1 VSIVLA
7 SILLSVTAFAQVSPS
22 QSGAGDDDGMMRH
35 LVQHFMRVGAEQYER
50 GYYVEA
56 EKTLQMA
63 QGYGQYLEPVE
74 RRKLDSMLEK
84 AGLAAIE
91 RKRALEAKK
100 AGEEQ
105 LANGQ
110 AVAGRANLVALTD
123 NQFLTEKERAE
134 VAETIRRAGTGSSDI
149 APAAQALVA
158 SAEPVDP
165 PATESRAGDALDR
178 FKTHIADLYYQS
190 VKAYHAGDYDTARAG
205 FAKVLDSGLMP
216 ATMTQTIQGYLQ
228 DMDGASP
235 GAGSREP
242 ITLSTA
248 GAPASAS
255 YSLAGMPAVYPTVG
269 QPQSE
274 RQRIEQLYNRSWELY
289 SQGEL
294 EEARAGFVE
303 VAQSGLFS
311 APEGRRP
318 EDYIATIDRLQM
330 AAQNLQATPLTQPV
344 VTPETPM
351 ASDSQGGFIEV
362 INRRRNIIRS
372 HMEAVVN
379 DAVSRA
385 QTLMAQGQFEQ
396 AREPIDEAQRLVN
409 QNQLHLGDEL
419 YRLHSN
425 RLRDVLESIAQ
436 AQTDREKQ
444 LAEQKRLEA
453 IEDQA
458 RLREQ
463 AETDRQQRISELM
476 TRAKAYWKQQRYEA
490 ALGQVES
497 ILAIDPLHDDA
508 LTLKQQL
515 EDMIYMRKQIAL
527 DKEYNRQRAD
537 IFMKTA
543 ESGIPYA
550 EEVTYPK
557 NWREISERRKPDEP
571 IGLDPESMRVYQQL
585 DTIVDLSALSPEMP
599 LSEAIEIIRGS
610 VEPPLSIVV
619 LWRDLYDNAEIEP
632 STRIDMDGLP
642 KVRLGIALEN
652 LMRAITP
659 ATAFSPVDYVVNKG
673 VVTVGTENS
682 LPTQKM
688 ETRVYDITD
697 LVGEPANYG
706 GMQGL
711 MTGMMMGMMGT
722 MMTAPQG
729 GGTGDQGG
737 GGGGGLLGGSDMW
750 GSSGTGSGGMGGG
763 MGGGMMGGGM
773 MGGGMMGG
781 GMGMG
786 MGGMGGGGTGV
797 GGRGGGMGRDGGGGG
812 VGVGGGGGSGM
823 GGGGMMG
830 GGGYASIMMAQSLR
844 QLIQESI
851 DPLSWYE
858 LSDTGEGTIMVY
870 PTQSPKKLAVYQTPE
885 VHQQIA
891 TLLDQLRTAL
901 GYQVSIEAR
910 FLVVSENFLE
920 DVGLDV
926 DFSYNFGG
934 RWGLMTVTQD
944 SSTAAA
950 PDSSTKVPG
959 SLGALTMTPAA
970 GLTGGYGSVLD
981 DLQVSFLLR
990 ATQARTDSKAL
1001 VAPKV
1006 TVLSGESATFS
1017 LNNTVT
1023 YALPPDV
1030 TQSSA
1035 VGGTGATATTQGI
1048 YQNIGLVVV
1057 GSNLSV
1063 SPTIT
1068 KDKKNVLLHI
1078 VTLQNDLLRFRTH
1091 DVEAVVSDNATTDG
1105 GTGGQI
1111 QTVPYQVTVPETEA
1125 STVMTRVS
1133 VPDGG
1138 TLLLGGHKITAEVD
1152 KEVGVPVLSKIPLV
1166 GRLFSNRST
1175 IRDNK
1180 ILLIL
1185 VKPTIILQE
1194 EREADALAALEAGV
1208 AEQFQY

>member
-1 VSIVLA
+1 
-7 SILLSVTAFAQVSPS
+7 
-22 QSGAGDDDGMMRH
+22 M
-35 LVQHFMRVGAEQYER
+35 
-50 GYYVEA
+50 
-56 EKTLQMA
+56 
-63 QGYGQYLEPVE
+63 
-74 RRKLDSMLEK
+74 
-84 AGLAAIE
+84 
-91 RKRALEAKK
+91 
-100 AGEEQ
+100 
-105 LANGQ
+105 
-110 AVAGRANLVALTD
+110 
-123 NQFLTEKERAE
+123 
-134 VAETIRRAGTGSSDI
+134 
-149 APAAQALVA
+149 
-158 SAEPVDP
+158 
-165 PATESRAGDALDR
+165 
-178 FKTHIADLYYQS
+178 
-190 VKAYHAGDYDTARAG
+190 
-205 FAKVLDSGLMP
+205 
-216 ATMTQTIQGYLQ
+216 
-228 DMDGASP
+228 
-235 GAGSREP
+235 
-242 ITLSTA
+242 
-248 GAPASAS
+248 
-255 YSLAGMPAVYPTVG
+255 
-269 QPQSE
+269 
-274 RQRIEQLYNRSWELY
+274 
-289 SQGEL
+289 
-294 EEARAGFVE
+294 
-303 VAQSGLFS
+303 
-311 APEGRRP
+311 
-318 EDYIATIDRLQM
+318 
-330 AAQNLQATPLTQPV
+330 
-344 VTPETPM
+344 
-351 ASDSQGGFIEV
+351 
-362 INRRRNIIRS
+362 
-372 HMEAVVN
+372 
-379 DAVSRA
+379 
-385 QTLMAQGQFEQ
+385 
-396 AREPIDEAQRLVN
+396 
-409 QNQLHLGDEL
+409 
-419 YRLHSN
+419 
-425 RLRDVLESIAQ
+425 
-436 AQTDREKQ
+436 
-444 LAEQKRLEA
+444 
-453 IEDQA
+453 
-458 RLREQ
+458 
-463 AETDRQQRISELM
+463 
-476 TRAKAYWKQQRYEA
+476 
-490 ALGQVES
+490 
-497 ILAIDPLHDDA
+497 
-508 LTLKQQL
+508 
-515 EDMIYMRKQIAL
+515 
-527 DKEYNRQRAD
+527 
-537 IFMKTA
+537 
-543 ESGIPYA
+543 
-550 EEVTYPK
+550 
-557 NWREISERRKPDEP
+557 
-571 IGLDPESMRVYQQL
+571 
-585 DTIVDLSALSPEMP
+585 
-599 LSEAIEIIRGS
+599 
-610 VEPPLSIVV
+610 
-619 LWRDLYDNAEIEP
+619 
-632 STRIDMDGLP
+632 
-642 KVRLGIALEN
+642 
-652 LMRAITP
+652 
-659 ATAFSPVDYVVNKG
+659 
-673 VVTVGTENS
+673 
-682 LPTQKM
+682 
-688 ETRVYDITD
+688 
-697 LVGEPANYG
+697 
-706 GMQGL
+706 
-711 MTGMMMGMMGT
+711 
-722 MMTAPQG
+722 
-729 GGTGDQGG
+729 
-737 GGGGGLLGGSDMW
+737 
-750 GSSGTGSGGMGGG
+750 
-763 MGGGMMGGGM
+763 
-773 MGGGMMGG
+773 
-781 GMGMG
+781 
-786 MGGMGGGGTGV
+786 GMGGGG
-797 GGRGGGMGRDGGGGG
+797 GM
-812 VGVGGGGGSGM
+812 GM

>member
-1 VSIVLA
+1 MSIILA
-7 SILLSVTAFAQVSPS
+7 SILLSAAAIAQVSPA
-22 QSGAGDDDGMMRH
+22 QSGAGNDDGMMRH
-35 LVQHFMRVGAEQYER
+35 LVQYFMRVGTEQYER
-50 GYYVEA
+50 GYYIEA
-56 EKTLQMA
+56 EKTFQMA
-63 QGYGQYLEPVE
+63 QGYGEFLEPLE

-91 RKRALEAKK
+91 RRRALEAKQ

-110 AVAGRANLVALTD
+110 SATGRANLLALT
-123 NQFLTEKERAE
+123 NSQFLTETERAE
-134 VAETIRRAGTGSSDI
+134 VAESIRLAGTGASDI
-149 APAAQALVA
+149 DPAGQTLVA
-158 SAEPVDP
+158 SAEPVNP
-165 PATESRAGDALDR
+165 PATESRAGEALDR
-178 FKTHIADLYYQS
+178 FKTHIADVYYQS

-205 FAKVLDSGLMP
+205 FSKVLDSGLMP
-216 ATMTQTIQGYLQ
+216 APMTQTIQGYLQ
-228 DMDGASP
+228 DMDGASQ
-235 GAGSREP
+235 GAGSTEP
-242 ITLSTA
+242 ITLAAA
-248 GAPASAS
+248 GAPPSAS

-294 EEARAGFVE
+294 DEARAGFVE

-318 EDYIATIDRLQM
+318 EDYIATIDRLQA
-330 AAQNLQATPLTQPV
+330 AAQNLQTTTLTQTVVTSEPLTTAAPMAVEVPLATAAPV
-344 VTPETPM
+344 

-379 DAVSRA
+379 DAVNRA
-385 QTLMAQGQFEQ
+385 QTFMAQGQFEQ

-409 QNQLHLGDEL
+409 QNQLHLGDDL
-419 YRLHSN
+419 HRLHSS
-425 RLRDVLESIAQ
+425 RLGGVLESIAQ
-436 AQTDREKQ
+436 AKVERDKQ

-463 AETDRQQRISELM
+463 AEADRQQRIDELM

-497 ILAIDPLHDDA
+497 ILVIDPLHDDA

-585 DTIVDLSALSPEMP
+585 ESIVDLSALTPEMP
-599 LSEAIEIIRGS
+599 LSEAIEIIRSS

-673 VVTVGTENS
+673 VVTVGTEDS
-682 LPTQKM
+682 LPTQQM

-711 MTGMMMGMMGT
+711 MMGMMMGMMGT
-722 MMTAPQG
+722 MMGMPQG
-729 GGTGDQGG
+729 GGGSDQGG
-737 GGGGGLLGGSDMW
+737 GGG
-750 GSSGTGSGGMGGG
+750 
-763 MGGGMMGGGM
+763 
-773 MGGGMMGG
+773 
-781 GMGMG
+781 
-786 MGGMGGGGTGV
+786 
-797 GGRGGGMGRDGGGGG
+797 
-812 VGVGGGGGSGM
+812 GM

-830 GGGYASIMMAQSLR
+830 GGGYASVMMAQSLR

-901 GYQVSIEAR
+901 GHQVSIEAR

-944 SSTAAA
+944 SYTAAA

-959 SLGALTMTPAA
+959 SLGALTMAPAA

-1030 TQSSA
+1030 TESSA
-1035 VGGTGATATTQGI
+1035 VGGTGATSTTQGI
-1048 YQNIGLVVV
+1048 YQNIGLVFV
-1057 GSNLSV
+1057 GSNLAI

-1068 KDKKNVLLHI
+1068 KDKKNVLLNI

-1091 DVEAVVSDNATTDG
+1091 DVEAIVDNDEGTTDG
-1105 GTGGQI
+1105 GGGEI
-1111 QTVPYQVTVPETEA
+1111 QTVEYQVTVPETEA

-1194 EREADALAALEAGV
+1194 EREADALAALEAGIV
-1208 AEQFQY
+1208 DEFRY